1 MTDSF
6 TNFIEQL
13 KKEHTCSNCKGFID
27 IGDEFC
33 KVCGKRNP
41 QWNTL
46 HKDKCPKCLF
56 MLTDS
61 TDKYC
66 RLCGAYV
73 EDGTY
78 NPIISEW
85 AYGIFGPPP
94 IGFQP
99 KRKHICYRCGF
110 TFFTETLH
118 DIYKFCPKCG
128 GQAPTL

>member
-1 MTDSF
+1 
-6 TNFIEQL
+6 
-13 KKEHTCSNCKGFID
+13 
-27 IGDEFC
+27 
-33 KVCGKRNP
+33 
-41 QWNTL
+41 
-46 HKDKCPKCLF
+46 
-56 MLTDS
+56 MLTDP

-110 TFFTETLH
+110 IFFTETLH

-128 GQAPTL
+128 GQAPTLSAQAESQHIQRYVCLFVDYIYYLKT